1 MTSDDFFENWEQA
14 KTILAEMAAEGVKPD
29 GVTLMN
35 LLVRGLSICYFSF
48 SSQGSSRLVLLH
60 LSHNISYCQLK
71 IDINRWKVTKTYQ
84 IRFLVLDHKISDFT

>member
-35 LLVRGLSICYFSF
+35 LLVRGFSICYFSF
-48 SSQGSSRLVLLH
+48 SSQDSSRLELTVNRAVL
-60 LSHNISYCQLK
+60 S
-71 IDINRWKVTKTYQ
+71 
-84 IRFLVLDHKISDFT
+84 VLFMCSMHCSSHKI